1 MVEMFATRRKA
12 GLVQGRSVTPD
23 RRGSLR
29 VVARLFIIFVAT
41 KDKQQMNDPRI
52 LPIGNQDFED
62 IRKKEQLYVD
72 KTSYIYTLAYAGFKH
87 TFLSRPHR
95 FGKSLFLSTL
105 RAYFEGRKELFE
117 GLYIA
122 EREEEIARWER
133 REPWESSPVLY
144 FALNATNY
152 SSAESLPSLL
162 EQEVKKWESLYEVK
176 GASLAPERRFA
187 NLIEELYRKEG
198 KQVVVL
204 VDEYDKPLLETVED
218 EALNEGNRS
227 LLKAFYEVIKQ
238 CDRYIRFAFLTGI
251 TKFSKTTLFSGV
263 NNLIDITLL
272 DDYDA
277 ICGFTEEELTAYLSP
292 QIEKLAGV
300 ENTTVEETR
309 ARLKKEYDGYC
320 FAEEGERVYNPYS
333 LLKVLATSKY
343 KYYWFEN
350 ATPSYLVHYLKRMW
364 IFIPD
369 LDQDVKIGAQV
380 VQDFRYND
388 HDAII
393 PLLFQSG
400 YLTIKNTIARA
411 TIFQLG
417 YPNEEV
423 RFGFLHELLPLYS
436 SLTRTNIDIVVLEL
450 YELFD
455 RGDLAGA
462 MKHVSVILAGIIYG
476 NIPNGEEGRPLREQY
491 YQSVLYA
498 VFRLLGIHAQAEVVC
513 ATGRID
519 MLVTTRQHVYIFE
532 FKVNTQGSAQ
542 DAIDQIKDRE
552 YFRAVA
558 AEGRPVHLVGVSFD
572 EKTRNIGEWKEEVIL
587 TPDGRG

>member
-1 MVEMFATRRKA
+1 MNSSRR
-12 GLVQGRSVTPD
+12 
-23 RRGSLR
+23 
-29 VVARLFIIFVAT
+29 
-41 KDKQQMNDPRI
+41 
-52 LPIGNQDFED
+52 LPISTQDFEQLRRD
-62 IRKKEQLYVD
+62 GDLYVD
-72 KTSYIYTLAYAGFKH
+72 KTQYIEKLFSLGRIF
-87 TFLSRPHR
+87 FLSRPHR

-105 RAYFEGRKELFE
+105 KAYFEGRNDLFE

-122 EREEEIARWER
+122 EREEEIARWQR
-133 REPWESSPVLY
+133 REPWAASPVLY
-144 FALNATNY
+144 FDLNATNY
-152 SSAESLPSLL
+152 SSPESLTSLL
-162 EQEVKKWESLYEVK
+162 EQQLKKWETIYGVK
-176 GASLAPERRFA
+176 GESLAPERRFV

-198 KQVVVL
+198 KQVVIL

-218 EALNEGNRS
+218 EALNEANRS
-227 LLKAFYEVIKQ
+227 QLKAFYEVLKN

-251 TKFSKTTLFSGV
+251 TKFSKMTLFSGV

-277 ICGFTEEELTAYLSP
+277 ICGFTEEELTVYLSP
-292 QIEKLAGV
+292 QIEKLAEA

-320 FAEEGERVYNPYS
+320 FAEDGVRVYNPYS

-364 IFIPD
+364 IFVPD

-400 YLTIKNTIARA
+400 YLTIKKTIAKA

-423 RFGFLHELLPLYS
+423 RFGFLRELLPLYS
-436 SLTRTNIDIVVLEL
+436 SLTRSDIDITVLEL
-450 YELFD
+450 YDFLD
-455 RGDLAGA
+455 SGDLAGA
-462 MKHVSVILAGIIYG
+462 MELIKPILAGILYG
-476 NIPNGEEGRPLREQY
+476 NIPSSEKGRPLREQY

-498 VFRLLGIHAQAEVVC
+498 VFRLLGVYAQCEVVC

-519 MLVTTRQHVYIFE
+519 MLATTQNHVYIFE
-532 FKVNTQGSAQ
+532 FKLWSSGSPEDALAQ
-542 DAIDQIKDRE
+542 IEEKG
-552 YFRAVA
+552 YAVPYQSSGKKLIA
-558 AEGRPVHLVGVSFD
+558 VGASFD
-572 EKTRNIGEWKEEVIL
+572 EAKRNIGEWEV
-587 TPDGRG
+587 RRSESH

>member
-1 MVEMFATRRKA
+1 MNRLRR
-12 GLVQGRSVTPD
+12 
-23 RRGSLR
+23 
-29 VVARLFIIFVAT
+29 
-41 KDKQQMNDPRI
+41 
-52 LPIGNQDFED
+52 LPISTQDFEKLRRD
-62 IRKKEQLYVD
+62 RDLYVD
-72 KTSYIYTLAYAGFKH
+72 KTQYIEKLFSLGRIF
-87 TFLSRPHR
+87 FLSRPHR

-105 RAYFEGRKELFE
+105 KAYFEGKKELFE

-122 EREEEIARWER
+122 EQEEEIARWER
-133 REPWESSPVLY
+133 RAPWEASPVLY

-152 SSAESLPSLL
+152 SSPESLPSLL
-162 EQEVKKWESLYEVK
+162 EQQVRKWETLYEVK
-176 GASLAPERRFA
+176 GESLAPERRFA

-198 KQVVVL
+198 KQVVIL
-204 VDEYDKPLLETVED
+204 VDEYDTPLLETVED
-218 EALNEGNRS
+218 EALNEANRS
-227 LLKAFYEVIKQ
+227 LLKALYEVIKQ
-238 CDRYIRFAFLTGI
+238 CDEYIRFAFLTGI

-277 ICGFTEEELTAYLSP
+277 ICGFTEEELSAYLSP
-292 QIEKLAGV
+292 QIEKLAESG
-300 ENTTVEETR
+300 NSTVEETR
-309 ARLKKEYDGYC
+309 ATLKKKYDGYC
-320 FAEEGERVYNPYS
+320 FSRKGGRVYNPFS
-333 LLKVLATSKY
+333 LLRVLANCEY
-343 KYYWFEN
+343 DYYWFEN
-350 ATPSYLVHYLKRMW
+350 ATPSYLVHYLKRMR

-400 YLTIKNTIARA
+400 YLTIKKPIAGGLL
-411 TIFQLG
+411 FQLG

-436 SLTRTNIDIVVLEL
+436 SLTRSNIDIVVLEL

-455 RGDLAGA
+455 KGDLAGA
-462 MKHVSVILAGIIYG
+462 MKHVSEILAGIIYG

-519 MLVTTRQHVYIFE
+519 MLVLTRQHVYIFE
-532 FKVNTQGSAQ
+532 FKVNTQGTAQ

-552 YFRAVA
+552 YFRAMS
-558 AEGRPVHLVGVSFD
+558 AEDRPVHLVGVSFD
-572 EKTRNIGEWKEEVIL
+572 EKTRNVGEWKEEVL
-587 TPDGRG
+587 G

>member
-1 MVEMFATRRKA
+1 MNSSRR
-12 GLVQGRSVTPD
+12 
-23 RRGSLR
+23 
-29 VVARLFIIFVAT
+29 
-41 KDKQQMNDPRI
+41 
-52 LPIGNQDFED
+52 LPISTQDFEKLRNARD
-62 IRKKEQLYVD
+62 LYVD
-72 KTSYIYTLAYAGFKH
+72 KTQYIEKLLSLGTVF
-87 TFLSRPHR
+87 FLSRPHR

-105 RAYFEGRKELFE
+105 KAYFEGRKELFE

-133 REPWESSPVLY
+133 REPWEASPVLY
-144 FALNATNY
+144 FDFNARDYVNQEALPNR
-152 SSAESLPSLL
+152 LL
-162 EQEVKKWESLYEVK
+162 KQLKKLEKKYQIVGEGDV
-176 GASLAPERRFA
+176 PEERFIY
-187 NLIEELYRKEG
+187 LIETIYETIG
-198 KQVVVL
+198 KRVVVL
-204 VDEYDKPLLETVED
+204 IDEYDKPLLETVED
-218 EALNEGNRS
+218 EALNKANRS
-227 LLKAFYEVIKQ
+227 LLKAFYEVLKQ
-238 CDRYIRFAFLTGI
+238 CDHYIRFAFLTGI

-277 ICGFTEEELTAYLSP
+277 ICGFTEEELTTYLSP
-292 QIEKLAGV
+292 KIEKLAGA

-320 FAEEGERVYNPYS
+320 FAEDGVRVYNPYS

-350 ATPSYLVHYLKRMW
+350 ATPSYLVNYLKRMW

-369 LDQDVKIGAQV
+369 LDQDIKIGAQV

-400 YLTIKNTIARA
+400 YLTIKKPIARGL
-411 TIFQLG
+411 IFQLG

-436 SLTRTNIDIVVLEL
+436 SLTRSNIDIVVLEL

-455 RGDLAGA
+455 KGDLAGA

-519 MLVTTRQHVYIFE
+519 MLVLTRQHVYIFE

-552 YFRAVA
+552 YFRAVR
-558 AEGRPVHLVGVSFD
+558 AEGRCGGAQPVVEEGRGRTVHLVGVSFD
-572 EKTRNIGEWKEEVIL
+572 EKTRNVKEWKEEVFL
-587 TPDGRG
+587 LGSYV

>member
-1 MVEMFATRRKA
+1 MNRSRR
-12 GLVQGRSVTPD
+12 
-23 RRGSLR
+23 
-29 VVARLFIIFVAT
+29 
-41 KDKQQMNDPRI
+41 
-52 LPIGNQDFED
+52 LPISTQAFEQLRND
-62 IRKKEQLYVD
+62 GDLYVD
-72 KTSYIYTLAYAGFKH
+72 KTQYIEKLFSLGRIF
-87 TFLSRPHR
+87 FLSRPHR

-133 REPWESSPVLY
+133 RAPWEASPVLY
-144 FALNATNY
+144 LELNAENF
-152 SSAESLPSLL
+152 SSFEAL
-162 EQEVKKWESLYEVK
+162 ENCLDTHLTAWEAMYGSDGVAK
-176 GASLAPERRFA
+176 TSAGRFRA
-187 NLIEELYRKEG
+187 VVQRACEKMG
-198 KQVVVL
+198 KQVVIL
-204 VDEYDKPLLETVED
+204 IDEYDKPLLETVTNE
-218 EALNEGNRS
+218 ELNIAIRAQ
-227 LLKAFYEVIKQ
+227 LKAFYEVLKQ

-292 QIEKLAGV
+292 QIEKLAKA
-300 ENTTVEETR
+300 ENSTVEETR

-320 FAEEGERVYNPYS
+320 FVEDGLRVYNPYS

-350 ATPSYLVHYLKRMW
+350 ATPSYLVRYLRRME
-364 IFIPD
+364 IFMPD
-369 LDQDVKIGAQV
+369 LEDELLLDAESL
-380 VQDFRYND
+380 QDFRYND
-388 HDAII
+388 EDSVI

-400 YLTIKNTIARA
+400 YLTIKKYLAEEQIY
-411 TIFQLG
+411 QLG

-423 RFGFLHELLPLYS
+423 RFGFLQELLPLYV
-436 SLTRTNIDIVVLEL
+436 NIRRDDVRATVLKLYRALRSGDIAE
-450 YELFD
+450 
-455 RGDLAGA
+455 A
-462 MKHVSVILAGIIYG
+462 MAQISEILAGIIYG
-476 NIPNGEEGRPLREQY
+476 NIPSSEKGRPLREQY

-519 MLVTTRQHVYIFE
+519 MLVLTRQHVYIFE

-542 DAIDQIKDRE
+542 DAIDQIKARE
-552 YFRAVA
+552 YFHIVS

-572 EKTRNIGEWKEEVIL
+572 EKSRNIGEWKEEVL
-587 TPDGRG
+587 GRS

>member
-1 MVEMFATRRKA
+1 
-12 GLVQGRSVTPD
+12 
-23 RRGSLR
+23 
-29 VVARLFIIFVAT
+29 
-41 KDKQQMNDPRI
+41 MNDPRI
-52 LPIGNQDFED
+52 LPIGNQTFED
-62 IRKKEQLYVD
+62 IRQKEQLYVD

-122 EREEEIARWER
+122 EREEEIARLQK
-133 REPWESSPVLY
+133 REPWEASPVLY
-144 FALNATNY
+144 LELNAEDY
-152 SSAESLPSLL
+152 STPEALENCLDTHLSA
-162 EQEVKKWESLYEVK
+162 WEALYGCDGVTLS
-176 GASLAPERRFA
+176 GRFRSVVQRA
-187 NLIEELYRKEG
+187 CEKMG
-198 KQVVVL
+198 KQVVIL
-204 VDEYDKPLLETVED
+204 IDEYDKPLLETVED
-218 EALNEGNRS
+218 EALNEANRS
-227 LLKAFYEVIKQ
+227 LLKAFYEVLKN
-238 CDRYIRFAFLTGI
+238 CDRYIRFSFLTGI

-263 NNLIDITLL
+263 NNLKDITLHN
-272 DDYDA
+272 DYDA
-277 ICGFTEEELTAYLSP
+277 ICGFTEEELTTYLSSE
-292 QIEKLAGV
+292 IEKLAEA
-300 ENTTVEETR
+300 ENSTVEGTR
-309 ARLKKEYDGYC
+309 ATLKKKYDGYC
-320 FAEEGERVYNPYS
+320 FSRKGVKVYNPFS
-333 LLKVLATSKY
+333 ILNVLADSTY
-343 KYYWFEN
+343 DYYWFET
-350 ATPSYLVHYLKRMW
+350 ATPSYLVNYLKRMW

-369 LDQDVKIGAQV
+369 LDQDIKIGAQV

-436 SLTRTNIDIVVLEL
+436 SLTRSNIDIVVLEL

-455 RGDLAGA
+455 KGDLAGA
-462 MKHVSVILAGIIYG
+462 MEHVSVILAGIIYG

-498 VFRLLGIHAQAEVVC
+498 VFRLLGVHAQAEVVC

-519 MLVTTRQHVYIFE
+519 MLVTTRKHVYIFE
-532 FKVNTQGSAQ
+532 FKVNTQGTAQ

-552 YFRAVA
+552 YFRMVS
-558 AEGRPVHLVGVSFD
+558 AERRPVHLVGVSFD
-572 EKTRNIGEWKEEVIL
+572 EKTRNIGEWKEECVGA
-587 TPDGRG
+587 PPSEMRGVR